1 MFQHRGIVLIETKLN
16 NGGIMDY
23 IDDEKSLDDNN
34 EDYSQFLDDY
44 ETNDINIEQSAS
56 TGTSFE
62 ISEETKDKIALM
74 ISELKELCIMEKI
87 PMYFSIVEK
96 NNKLGT
102 TYINSCV
109 TPYDVD
115 AVLTDDKISKHIL
128 VNNNFYLVP
137 KKIL

>member
-1 MFQHRGIVLIETKLN
+1 MFQHRGIVLIEIKLN

>member
-1 MFQHRGIVLIETKLN
+1 
-16 NGGIMDY
+16 MDY

-44 ETNDINIEQSAS
+44 ETNDINIEQSAG

-62 ISEETKDKIALM
+62 ISEETKDKITLM